1 MRIVNFVINI
11 RAMEMVIT
19 NCWVIRNSHLMN
31 AFTGI
36 FYLFAYMKYDDIATG
51 YNFFPAFRLDGTMY
65 GTIFIFFIFISQ
77 SFIPPP

>member
-1 MRIVNFVINI
+1 
-11 RAMEMVIT
+11 
-19 NCWVIRNSHLMN
+19 MN

-77 SFIPPP
+77 SFIPLP